1 MFASQWFN
9 MNRVEYDIDRRM
21 NSLLNKSPES
31 GYIHSRN
38 GASGSQHLCMMKE
51 SFFKISNRG
60 YKSKGS
66 NNTNNGEVGKGAE
79 PLSRGCTALAQAQQ
93 LRADLSQG
101 TSTFRWTL
109 NPMSKSNPNLSDHNL
124 VRLSNPFP
132 KTVRRTPV
140 LP

>member
-51 SFFKISNRG
+51 VIFFL
-60 YKSKGS
+60 KSITEDINQKAATTPTMERWEREQS
-66 NNTNNGEVGKGAE
+66 LLVGA
-79 PLSRGCTALAQAQQ
+79 AQP
-93 LRADLSQG
+93 
-101 TSTFRWTL
+101 W
-109 NPMSKSNPNLSDHNL
+109 H
-124 VRLSNPFP
+124 RLSS
-132 KTVRRTPV
+132 
-140 LP
+140 